1 MTALTLIHAAPA
13 LDAAAGAMRAV
24 ATAGA
29 LTGEIV
35 TTAGVLW
42 CLNGAAG
49 ATRAAYTAG
58 AATRRLVDAT
68 LLPAAD
74 AISWVASQIDW
85 ALAARTAWACLLAI
99 GCAAY
104 VAGDVTGT
112 AWKTWHTDWVGTIDW
127 STPQAPVAQA
137 PVAQA
142 AVAAMPLIDGSL
154 TVKQLRRLAVDM
166 GLPRSAYHSARKADL
181 IALLVAA

>member
-42 CLNGAAG
+42 CLNGAAN
-49 ATRAAYTAG
+49 ATRTAYAAG
-58 AATRRLVDAT
+58 AATRRLVNAT
-68 LLPAAD
+68 LLPTAD
-74 AISWVASQIDW
+74 AISWVAAQIDW
-85 ALAARTAWACLLAI
+85 AETARTVWACLLAI

-104 VAGDVTGT
+104 VAGEATGT
-112 AWKTWHTDWVGTIDW
+112 AWKAWHTDWVGTIDW
-127 STPQAPVAQA
+127 STPQAPVVADPA
-137 PVAQA
+137 PVVSRRQ
-142 AVAAMPLIDGSL
+142 IDGSL

-166 GLPRSAYHSARKADL
+166 GLPRSAYHAARKADL
-181 IALLVAA
+181 IATLEAA

>member
-42 CLNGAAG
+42 CLNGAAN
-49 ATRAAYTAG
+49 ATRTAYAAG

-68 LLPAAD
+68 LLPTAD
-74 AISWVASQIDW
+74 AISWVAAQIDW

-112 AWKTWHTDWVGTIDW
+112 AWKTWHADWVGTIDW
-127 STPQAPVAQA
+127 STPQAPVVPRRQ
-137 PVAQA
+137 
-142 AVAAMPLIDGSL
+142 IDGSL